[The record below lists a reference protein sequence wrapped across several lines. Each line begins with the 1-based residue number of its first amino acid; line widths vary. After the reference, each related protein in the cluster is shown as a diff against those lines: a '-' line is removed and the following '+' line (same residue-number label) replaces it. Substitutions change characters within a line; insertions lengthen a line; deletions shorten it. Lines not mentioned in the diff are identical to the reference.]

1 MMADMAHA
9 PAVVRTDG
17 RMVAL
22 DGLRGLA
29 VLCVLFEHFT
39 YNEAIRSFSPG
50 AVGVKTFFV
59 LSGFLITG
67 VLLDLRRKLAPLAAA
82 KLFFAR
88 RLRRLGPA
96 FVTAIVLAAGLG
108 LANVAQD
115 WPWHVAYLSNV
126 QVWWQGGWSGAGHFW
141 TLALEQQFYL
151 IWFPVV
157 VMVPR
162 RWLLAVLAGVIVFA
176 PVFRSAILFGASP
189 FIDVLLPAQSD
200 ALAAGGLLALALR
213 GDARLRG
220 VLRLTDPMVV
230 GGLIAVLVALLS
242 LSALGIGRP
251 VWLNWVVIPSVI
263 VATAT
268 AVIATAISEP
278 DRLAL
283 LRLPALTWLG
293 TISYGLYIYHYFVP
307 QFFAA
312 YVPAIAEADT
322 PLMKA
327 IRLVVWVAVSLAL
340 AQTSWTLVERRFL
353 QKPKPRQARQ
363 S

>member
-1 MMADMAHA
+1 MVDVPHA
-9 PAVVRTDG
+9 PAASRIGD

-29 VLCVLFEHFT
+29 VICVLFEHFT
-39 YNEAIRSFSPG
+39 YNEVIRSFSPG

-67 VLLDLRRKLAPLAAA
+67 VLLDLRRKLPVAEAARR
-82 KLFFAR
+82 FFAR

-96 FVTAIVLAAGLG
+96 FVTALVLAAGFG
-108 LANVAQD
+108 LANVARD
-115 WPWHVAYLSNV
+115 WPWHVTYLSNV
-126 QVWWQGGWSGAGHFW
+126 QVWWQGNWSGAGHFW

-157 VMVPR
+157 VVLPR
-162 RWLLAVLAGVIVFA
+162 RWLLAVLLGVIAFA

-200 ALAAGGLLALALR
+200 ALAAGGLIALAVR
-213 GDARLRG
+213 GDRRVQR
-220 VLRLTDPMVV
+220 VLRLTEPWVV
-230 GGLIAVLVALLS
+230 AGLVALLAALLS
-242 LSALGIGRP
+242 LSALGVARP
-251 VWLNWVVIPSVI
+251 DWLNWVVIPSVI

-268 AVIATAISEP
+268 AIIATAVTEP

-283 LRLPALTWLG
+283 LRLPVLTWMG

-312 YVPAIAEADT
+312 YVPAIAEAET
-322 PLMKA
+322 PLLKVV
-327 IRLVVWVAVSLAL
+327 RLVMWIAVSLAL

-353 QKPKPRQARQ
+353 QNGR
-363 S
+363 